1 MQSSESPTPGREETS
16 AAAAGQR
23 PGRAVVAVVATS
35 PETVLP
41 DIHRA
46 MVLAEV
52 EKHLATD
59 VATLLKINI
68 SWQHWYPACS
78 TSPWQLEGVIKAM
91 RGLGHEDLIG
101 AHNGTVVV
109 DSFEGELKNKHKTVQ
124 DRLNLPVVHLDTPP
138 NRWVE
143 YKPKAEMLVLD
154 DIFPEGIQIPETFE
168 GKNIIQLPT
177 MKTHVFTTMTGA
189 MKNAFGG
196 LLHRKRH
203 WTHSVIHETLVDLL
217 AIQQEIHPGIF
228 AVMDGTFAGDGP
240 GPRAMRWHV
249 KDRILASADQVAI
262 DAVAAKMMGFDPMSL
277 KFIRLAHERGLG
289 CGDVSRIEVVGED
302 ISQVDWKFTGVE
314 NTFASRGQKLIYW
327 GPLKP
332 LERMLLRSPLV
343 GLAYL
348 ASNLYHNGYWLK
360 TIGRRRINAALQ
372 TEWGKLFQSY

>member
-1 MQSSESPTPGREETS
+1 
-16 AAAAGQR
+16 
-23 PGRAVVAVVATS
+23 
-35 PETVLP
+35 
-41 DIHRA
+41 
-46 MVLAEV
+46 MVQALR
-52 EKHLATD
+52 
-59 VATLLKINI
+59 N
-68 SWQHWYPACS
+68 
-78 TSPWQLEGVIKAM
+78 
-91 RGLGHEDLIG
+91 LGHDDLIA

-109 DSFEGELKNKHKTVQ
+109 DSFEGEANNKHKAVQ
-124 DRLNLPVVHLDTPP
+124 DKCGLPAVHLDTPP
-138 NRWVE
+138 NVWID
-143 YKPKAEMLVLD
+143 YKPRAEMLVLN
-154 DIFPEGIQIPETFE
+154 DIFPEGIQIPEIFP

-262 DAVAAKMMGFDPMSL
+262 DAVAAHMMGFDPMNL

-289 CGDVSRIEVVGED
+289 CGDISQIEVVGED
-302 ISQVDWKFTGVE
+302 ISQVNWRFSGTE
-314 NTFASRGQKLIYW
+314 NTFASKGQKLIYW

-332 LERMLLRSPLV
+332 LENLLLRSPLASW
-343 GLAYL
+343 AYM
-348 ASNLYHNGYWLK
+348 ASNLYHNGYWLNTHGK
-360 TIGRRRINAALQ
+360 GRINSALK